1 MGPPRS
7 GRSRCRPPDLVVLDL
22 MLPGTG
28 GLQVARRISAARE
41 LPMLM
46 LTARGDEDDVLRG
59 FEAGVG
65 SRRLWGRWPAVSR
78 VRRRRGLPDR
88 PES

>member
-1 MGPPRS
+1 MNASDQPR
-7 GRSRCRPPDLVVLDL
+7 GVRILIVDDDDNVRRLVSAYLKRE
-22 MLPGTG
+22 G
-28 GLQVARRISAARE
+28 ISAARE

-59 FEAGVG
+59 FEAGAG